1 MALTVTTDLTV
12 ITNGNDGTWND
23 IGGGSGSGTE
33 PDYFIQGT
41 GCRSRAVSG
50 ASASRGMTVDIGAGN
65 TLDFS
70 TTGTEE
76 DMLVYFW
83 IQDYTPGLTD
93 NVATAPGLTIRI
105 AEGTTNGSDYAEW
118 DIIYSD
124 LLAPPGTEF
133 FRVYALDPRAP
144 PTRTSGTWDYN
155 TCRHFGAK
163 LDTNATAKGQNLG
176 IDRIS
181 YGFGELTVTG
191 TATDAGSG
199 FAEMIEENWNTVN
212 DSVAIGSSSTA
223 RNGIL
228 SVKNNIAFVKG
239 KLVIGDDSG
248 TLATTFTGQDNVFAW
263 EDSFYYDGT
272 RIRSMVGYDDN
283 QNFTGRKSDGSSY
296 YGIDLRGN
304 GTGDTDVTFGALV
317 GADQGRSGPTF
328 IGSEITPTEF
338 SADDGAVED
347 VNIYGT
353 TFQFFRTLDFSSNA
367 STDNFFGNTL
377 KGCGTLDIG
386 PVEARNNNFIGG
398 IGGAYEFYETFAN
411 QEGAADEQLSTADPT
426 TEWTDLLNG
435 ANLTI
440 SSATSR
446 AVQLNALNT
455 QTNVT
460 ILDDDKVGSDDHYVD
475 CIFSNPVTFSPSNQ
489 GTMGPVIACD
499 SAAQDYFYMDID
511 IANDQVS
518 LIRCNTGTDT
528 TIDGPD
534 TFTMDT
540 DEEYI
545 VLLRRS
551 GTTIEGFISGNSAAD
566 GIHTTKLSAT
576 DSAHTGTTHR
586 RVGIRG
592 DASTSQ
598 TGTAPQIS
606 RFGAG
611 PITDNLGQVVFPA
624 TASNDVEDANFINC
638 SRALGFDTAGAY
650 TLTRINL
657 SGNLADAHNDSGGS
671 VTGSFIEAN
680 VASNSENTGSST
692 STFTADVATQF
703 TVQDP
708 DGNPV
713 ENVRV
718 LAETADNGGG
728 SGLPFEASI
737 SITSSAGTA
746 TVTHTGHGL
755 ATNDYVAIRG
765 AQPDEYNKVAQITV
779 TDANTYTYSV
789 ATGISSPATGTPI
802 SSYAA
807 VAGLTN
813 ASGVISSSKTWPVSQ
828 SLKGWARKKNASS
841 PFFKDADINI
851 ADASGGTDLLLVLQ
865 LDE

>member
-1 MALTVTTDLTV
+1 MALTVSTDLTN
-12 ITNGNDGTWND
+12 ITTAETYTGWND
-23 IGGGSGSGTE
+23 VGGGSGGAVE
-33 PDYFIQGT
+33 PDFFVQGSN
-41 GCRSRAVSG
+41 CVSRPVSG
-50 ASASRGMTVDIGAGN
+50 ASASRGMMFDIGSGN
-65 TLDFS
+65 ELDFS
-70 TTGTEE
+70 SGGAEE
-76 DMLVYFW
+76 DMLVYMW
-83 IQDYTPGLTD
+83 VQVSTPALAD
-93 NVATAPGLTIRI
+93 NVATAPGLTIRL
-105 AEGTTNGSDYAEW
+105 AEGASETTDYGEW
-118 DIIYSD
+118 DIVYSD
-124 LLAPPGTEF
+124 LLTPAGTDA
-133 FRVYALDPRAP
+133 FRMYVLDPRSP
-144 PTRTSGTWDYN
+144 PTRTNGTWDYN
-155 TCRHFGAK
+155 NVRHFGAI
-163 LDTNATAKGQNLG
+163 LQTNATAKGRNLS

-181 YGFGELTVTG
+181 YGLGEIIVTG
-191 TATDAGSG
+191 TATDAASG
-199 FAEMIEENWNTVN
+199 LQEMVDWDWGDINQRW
-212 DSVAIGSSSTA
+212 
-223 RNGIL
+223 GIL
-228 SVKNNIAFVKG
+228 QERSGVAFCKG

-248 TLATTFTGQDNVFAW
+248 TLSTTFTAQDTVIAW
-263 EDSFYYDGT
+263 EDTFYYDGT
-272 RIRSMVGYDDN
+272 RIRPAVGYDDS
-283 QNFTGRKSDGSSY
+283 QNFTGRKSDGSAY
-296 YGIDLRGN
+296 YGIDFRGN
-304 GTGDTDVTFGALV
+304 GTGDTDVTLGALV
-317 GADQGRSGPTF
+317 GSDQGRSGPTL
-328 IGSEITPTEF
+328 IGSEITATEVTC
-338 SADDGAVED
+338 DDGAVED
-347 VNIYGT
+347 VAIYGT
-353 TFQFFRTLDFSSNA
+353 TFDSIRAIDLSSNA
-367 STDNFFGNTL
+367 STDDLFGNTF
-377 KGCGTLDIG
+377 KRCGSVDVG
-386 PVEARNNNFIGG
+386 PVEARNNNFIAG
-398 IGGAYEFYETFAN
+398 IGGAYTFYETFEN
-411 QEGAADEQLSTADPT
+411 LEGAADEQLSTADPT

-440 SSATSR
+440 SNATSR
-446 AVQLNALNT
+446 AVQLNSLNT
-455 QTNVT
+455 QTNIT

-475 CIFSNPVTFSPSNQ
+475 CVFSNPVVFSPANQ

-518 LIRCNTGTDT
+518 LIRCNAGTDT

-638 SRALGFDTAGAY
+638 SRALSFDTAGAY

-671 VTGSFIEAN
+671 VTGSFIEAS

-692 STFTADVATQF
+692 SEFTADVATQF

-737 SITSSAGTA
+737 SITSSLGTA
-746 TVTHTGHGL
+746 TVTHTSHGL

-765 AQPDEYNKVAQITV
+765 AQPDDYNKVAQITV
-779 TDANTYTYSV
+779 TGTNTYTYSV
-789 ATGISSPATGTPI
+789 ASGISSPATGTPI
-802 SSYAA
+802 ASYAA

-813 ASGVISSSKTWPVSQ
+813 ASGVISSSKTWPASQ
-828 SLKGWARKKNASS
+828 GLKGWARKKNASS
-841 PFFKDADINI
+841 PFFKDADINVT
-851 ADASGGTDLLLVLQ
+851 DASGGTDLLLVLQ